1 MASND
6 SELQDYRLM
15 CSPGMVVIL
24 QPAERSETGEIFVS
38 GLRIDSARNKSG
50 NPILGGTS
58 GRGDGLP
65 TKASSGWRL
74 TQVGR
79 VEREG
84 RGK

>member
-24 QPAERSETGEIFVS
+24 QPAERSETGEVFVS
-38 GLRIDSARNKSG
+38 GLRIDSAGNKSG

-58 GRGDGLP
+58 GRGTAYPRKLV
-65 TKASSGWRL
+65 
-74 TQVGR
+74 VG
-79 VEREG
+79 G
-84 RGK
+84 D